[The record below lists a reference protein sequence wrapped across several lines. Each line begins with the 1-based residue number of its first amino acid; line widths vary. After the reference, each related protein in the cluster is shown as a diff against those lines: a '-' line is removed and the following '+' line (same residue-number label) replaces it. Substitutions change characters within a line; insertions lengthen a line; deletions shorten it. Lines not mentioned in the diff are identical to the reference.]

1 MWGLDLSK
9 QKHESPK
16 LKRWKGREVTCR
28 SALLLPS
35 ATLHLKRRAHL
46 EVTCL
51 SLTFHLFSFGLSC
64 VCFDKSRPHLYLQ
77 FEFGDKT
84 YQTKTSIGPAKWC
97 TQNQT
102 DWRGKPGS
110 RILKTIV
117 ANSNFGKYIT
127 STQTFLLSASSEKT
141 KTITTT
147 LRLLYLHINSLS
159 LTDGNTRSIQYKESQ
174 YKEEP
179 WTISGK

>member
-1 MWGLDLSK
+1 MSK

-51 SLTFHLFSFGLSC
+51 SLSFHLFSFGLSC
-64 VCFDKSRPHLYLQ
+64 VCFDKSRPHLFLQ

-147 LRLLYLHINSLS
+147 LRLLFYVEILWFSHRI
-159 LTDGNTRSIQYKESQ
+159 TQRK
-174 YKEEP
+174 
-179 WTISGK
+179 